1 MGRRLTPSCFTPVVS
16 DPCGVLVDVMGVD
29 AREEDVEELGDKEE
43 RGGDRDVGDDKTWQD
58 IPFPVMLLLLLL
70 LMLLGAGVGGVIKAC

>member
-1 MGRRLTPSCFTPVVS
+1 M
-16 DPCGVLVDVMGVD
+16 DVMGVD
-29 AREEDVEELGDKEE
+29 AREEDVEEVGDKEE
-43 RGGDRDVGDDKTWQD
+43 RGGERDVGDDKTWQD